1 MKTALSIFEQRI
13 APVFDTAREICLVER
28 SASGAPTKTFCRFDD
43 DDLQGKVAW
52 LVATGV
58 QTLICGAVS
67 QPIHHALVDAGI
79 DVVSFVCGEID
90 DVIAAQAANT
100 LSMPAF
106 AMPGCCGR
114 RRGCGMGRGR
124 GGGRGG
130 GTGAGGAGMGVSAG
144 HGLGAGAGHRRGVSG
159 GAGRGGV

>member
-1 MKTALSIFEQRI
+1 MKTAISIFDARV
-13 APVFDTAREICLVER
+13 APVFDTAREICLIER
-28 SASGAPTKTFCRFDD
+28 SASGDPTKTFCRFED

-52 LVATGV
+52 LVACEVG
-58 QTLICGAVS
+58 TLICGAVS
-67 QPIHHALVDAGI
+67 QPIHHALAAAGI
-79 DVVSFVCGEID
+79 AVMPFVCGDLD

-100 LSMPAF
+100 LSKPVF

-114 RRGCGMGRGR
+114 RRGCGMGRGL

>member
-1 MKTALSIFEQRI
+1 MKTALSIFLFFI

-67 QPIHHALVDAGI
+67 QPIQHALAAAGI
-79 DVVSFVCGEID
+79 AVVPFVCGDLDE
-90 DVIAAQAANT
+90 VIAAQAANT
-100 LSMPAF
+100 LAKPAF

-114 RRGCGMGRGR
+114 RRGCGMGRGF
-124 GGGRGG
+124 
-130 GTGAGGAGMGVSAG
+130 GAGRAASP
-144 HGLGAGAGHRRGVSG
+144 SG
-159 GAGRGGV
+159 GAFAAGPGRGRRPGTGRGRGANAG

>member
-1 MKTALSIFEQRI
+1 MKTAISIFDARV
-13 APVFDTAREICLVER
+13 APVFDTAREICLIER
-28 SASGAPTKTFCRFDD
+28 SASGDPTKTFCRFED

-52 LVATGV
+52 LVASGV
-58 QTLICGAVS
+58 KTLICGAVS

-79 DVVSFVCGEID
+79 DVVPFVCGELD

-100 LSMPAF
+100 LSKPAF

-114 RRGCGMGRGR
+114 R
-124 GGGRGG
+124 RGG

-144 HGLGAGAGHRRGVSG
+144 HGHGAGAGHRRGVSG

>member
-1 MKTALSIFEQRI
+1 MKTAISIFDARV

-28 SASGAPTKTFCRFDD
+28 SASGAPSKTFCRFEDG
-43 DDLQGKVAW
+43 DLQAKVAW
-52 LVATGV
+52 LVACGV

-67 QPIHHALVDAGI
+67 QPLQHALAAAGI
-79 DVVSFVCGEID
+79 DVVSFVCGELD

-100 LSMPAF
+100 LSKPAF